1 MRKQESLGDRLF
13 GAINATLM
21 IALMILCLYPL
32 MYVAFA
38 SFSDPAALMQ
48 HRGIL
53 LRPLGFALTAYQLVL
68 ENPMVMLGYRNTLLY
83 VIGGTALNL
92 VMTSLGAYALSRR
105 NLLLKNPFMFMIVF
119 TMFFSGGLIPT
130 FLLVGNTLNLMNNP
144 LALIIPTAISTYNL
158 IIMRTAFEAVPY
170 ELEEAARMDGANDLQ
185 ILWRVYLPL
194 CKPVLAVMTL
204 FYAVA
209 HWNSFFPAMVYIRS
223 REWYPLQLV
232 LREILI
238 TNSTESMLTGV
249 SSIDAVP
256 IGETIK
262 YATIVVATLPILCV
276 YPFLQRYFTKGVMI
290 GAIKG

>member
-1 MRKQESLGDRLF
+1 MRKQDSLGDRLF
-13 GAINATLM
+13 SAINATGM

-38 SFSDPAALMQ
+38 SFSDPATLMQ

-53 LRPLGFALTAYQLVL
+53 LQPLGFTFAAYQLVL
-68 ENPMVMLGYRNTLLY
+68 ENPMIMLGYRNTLLY
-83 VIGGTALNL
+83 VVGGTALNL

-105 NLLLKNPFMFMIVF
+105 NLLFKNPFMFLIVF

-130 FLLVGNTLNLMNNP
+130 FLLVGNTLNLMDNP

-170 ELEEAARMDGANDLQ
+170 ELEEAARIDGANDLQ

-204 FYAVA
+204 FYAVG

-238 TNSTESMLTGV
+238 TNSTETMLTGV
-249 SSIDAVP
+249 SSVDAVP
-256 IGETIK
+256 ISETIK

-290 GAIKG
+290 GAIRG